1 MNNKTKL
8 MITSLASVGLLIGA
22 GVPALAVGH
31 KGYPKTKPSTL
42 ASHTA
47 SEKQQTKQSKI
58 ASKLDRAVEN
68 GKITADQKTQILAKL
83 DELHGFRETLK
94 DLPHA
99 ERKQAV
105 DAKRDEIKQWA
116 SDNGFPMGMFLL
128 RHK

>member
-8 MITSLASVGLLIGA
+8 IITSFASVGLLIGA

-31 KGYPKTKPSTL
+31 KGYPKTKPSAL

-58 ASKLDRAVEN
+58 ASKLDRAVEK
-68 GKITADQKTQILAKL
+68 GKITADQKAQILAKL
-83 DELHGFRETLK
+83 KEIRSLRETLK
-94 DLPHA
+94 DLPQA

-116 SDNGFPMGMFLL
+116 SDNGVKLGMLL
-128 RHK
+128 GQRR